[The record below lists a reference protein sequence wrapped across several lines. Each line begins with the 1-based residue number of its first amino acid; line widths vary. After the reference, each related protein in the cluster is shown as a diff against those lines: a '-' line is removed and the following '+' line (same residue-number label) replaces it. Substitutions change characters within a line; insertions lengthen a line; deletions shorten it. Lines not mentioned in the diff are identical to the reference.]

1 VQFGTNIRFVRS
13 PRNNFINSF
22 PNGVT
27 NVSALDTAGFA
38 NTPSP
43 FDPANNGLPAV
54 DGNFANQYDYPA
66 IALLGMVTEYNAF
79 FNFDKNG
86 TALPTGS
93 AVHRDWGANEYE
105 FYLQDSFRM
114 RSNLTVNVGLRYSLF
129 SPPWETTGTQVAPT
143 ISMGDW
149 FKQRGENMR
158 NGIPSNQDPLV
169 TFALAGAGNGKPGYY
184 NWDYHDVGPRIS
196 FAYSPEPSWGWLKK
210 LVGEGDKTVVRG
222 GFGIVYDRIGA
233 GLLSSFDQ
241 QGSFGLS
248 TNLTNSVLP
257 TASNAPRL
265 TNLTDVPSTLFD
277 GVTPFAPP
285 TPSGGFPYTPPSAGS
300 GLGIYWGLDDHI
312 KTPYSYAL
320 DFSIG
325 RELTRTTSIEV
336 SYVGHLSHRLLAQE
350 DLAMPL
356 DLVDKKSGVN
366 YLSAANRF
374 SQLSAAGTPTRSITP
389 SLVGPTAAFW
399 QNLVAPLQPG
409 DQYNL
414 SCQGNTNPGINSG
427 QQLFTADPLQ
437 AAYDLYNCFTFNETT
452 ALSAI
457 DYAGSDFN
465 TGGTA
470 GIAGMLTGGTK
481 CDPSGIYP
489 GSNSPC
495 PANYYPTVLGANTFF
510 NNQFHSLYA
519 WRSIANANYNALQ
532 VTLRHR
538 MSHGVQF
545 DVNYAYSKSIDLS
558 SSAERV
564 APWSGVAQGSNIIN
578 SWNPNQLR
586 GVSDFDTT
594 HQFNTN
600 FIVELPFGKGRAF
613 GHGASGLADAFI
625 GGWQLSGLARWTS
638 GFPVSIN
645 NGSTWPTNWQLG
657 GSATQIAPVHTGVTK
672 QSSTFSSQVPNL
684 FPDPNGLTG
693 IGAFRHDFPGE
704 AGARNPIRGPGF
716 AGLDAALSKTWKM
729 PFAEA
734 QVVKFRWEVYNVF
747 NHTMFDVASI
757 TNAIDQSGSFGTFS
771 GVLTNPRVMQFAL
784 RYEF

>member
-1 VQFGTNIRFVRS
+1 
-13 PRNNFINSF
+13 
-22 PNGVT
+22 
-27 NVSALDTAGFA
+27 
-38 NTPSP
+38 
-43 FDPANNGLPAV
+43 
-54 DGNFANQYDYPA
+54 
-66 IALLGMVTEYNAF
+66 
-79 FNFDKNG
+79 
-86 TALPTGS
+86 
-93 AVHRDWGANEYE
+93 
-105 FYLQDSFRM
+105 
-114 RSNLTVNVGLRYSLF
+114 
-129 SPPWETTGTQVAPT
+129 
-143 ISMGDW
+143 
-149 FKQRGENMR
+149 
-158 NGIPSNQDPLV
+158 
-169 TFALAGAGNGKPGYY
+169 
-184 NWDYHDVGPRIS
+184 
-196 FAYSPEPSWGWLKK
+196 
-210 LVGEGDKTVVRG
+210 
-222 GFGIVYDRIGA
+222 
-233 GLLSSFDQ
+233 
-241 QGSFGLS
+241 
-248 TNLTNSVLP
+248 
-257 TASNAPRL
+257 
-265 TNLTDVPSTLFD
+265 
-277 GVTPFAPP
+277 
-285 TPSGGFPYTPPSAGS
+285 
-300 GLGIYWGLDDHI
+300 
-312 KTPYSYAL
+312 
-320 DFSIG
+320 
-325 RELTRTTSIEV
+325 
-336 SYVGHLSHRLLAQE
+336 
-350 DLAMPL
+350 
-356 DLVDKKSGVN
+356 
-366 YLSAANRF
+366 
-374 SQLSAAGTPTRSITP
+374 
-389 SLVGPTAAFW
+389 
-399 QNLVAPLQPG
+399 
-409 DQYNL
+409 
-414 SCQGNTNPGINSG
+414 
-427 QQLFTADPLQ
+427 
-437 AAYDLYNCFTFNETT
+437 
-452 ALSAI
+452 
-457 DYAGSDFN
+457 
-465 TGGTA
+465 
-470 GIAGMLTGGTK
+470 
-481 CDPSGIYP
+481 
-489 GSNSPC
+489 
-495 PANYYPTVLGANTFF
+495 
-510 NNQFHSLYA
+510 
-519 WRSIANANYNALQ
+519 
-532 VTLRHR
+532 